1 MPFALVSE
9 RILHYRL
16 DGAQSGT
23 ALVFSNSLGS
33 DLRIWDGV
41 VDRLPPDL
49 RIVRYD
55 QRGHGLSDALIR
67 PYTVEELGDDLA
79 RLLDQLGVAQA
90 VVCGLSVGGMIAQ
103 SIAAARPDL
112 VKALILCDTAHKIG
126 TRESWQ
132 ARIDQVS
139 KIGLEPLGDEIL
151 DRWFSPGYFEGHV
164 AEYRGWQT
172 MLLRT
177 KREGYIATCAALRD
191 ADLTEQTSELRV
203 PTLCLCGAD
212 DQGTTPDLM
221 RELTALIPGARLE
234 IIDQAGH
241 LPCLEQPEAMAG
253 RISNFIEENRL
264 V

>member
-1 MPFALVSE
+1 MAFALVSD

-16 DGAQSGT
+16 DGPQSGA

-33 DLRIWDGV
+33 DLRIWDETV
-41 VDRLPPDL
+41 SHLPPDL
-49 RIVRYD
+49 RVVRYD
-55 QRGHGLSDALIR
+55 QRGHGLSTAPVL
-67 PYTVEELGDDLA
+67 PYTIEELADDLA

-112 VKALILCDTAHKIG
+112 VKGLILCDTAHKIG

-139 KIGLEPLGDEIL
+139 EIGLEPLGDEIV
-151 DRWFSPGYFEGHV
+151 DRWVTPGFIDGHA
-164 AEYRGWQT
+164 AEYLGWQN

-177 KREGYIATCAALRD
+177 RREGYISTCAALRD
-191 ADLTEQTSELRV
+191 ADLISQTRELRV
-203 PTLCLCGAD
+203 PTLCLCGSQ
-212 DQGTTPDLM
+212 DQGTTPELM
-221 RELTALIPGARLE
+221 GELTSLIPGARLE
-234 IIDQAGH
+234 IIDHASH
-241 LPCLEQPEAMAG
+241 LPCLEQPEVMA
-253 RISNFIEENRL
+253 RHISKFIEEKGL